1 VPETGLTMA
10 IQVQARW
17 TSGMRFE
24 GANPEGM
31 RVVMDAH
38 PQHGGTAG
46 RPAAGHYEIEAGGP
60 SPMETLLLALA
71 GCTGMDVIPILQ
83 KMRAPVDRF
92 TIEVTADRADTHPRV
107 LTAIHLRY
115 VAAGPGLRVE
125 QVEKAVG
132 LSQDKYCSVSA
143 MLRKAAPVTYET
155 TVIDTSIVRPDF
167 AVRAR

>member
-1 VPETGLTMA
+1 M
-10 IQVQARW
+10 QVQARW

-24 GANPEGM
+24 GTNADGLG
-31 RVVMDAH
+31 VVMDAH
-38 PQHGGTAG
+38 PAHGG
-46 RPAAGHYEIEAGGP
+46 IAGGP
-60 SPMETLLLALA
+60 APMETLLLALA

-143 MLRKAAPVTYET
+143 MLRKAVPVTYDT
-155 TVIDTSIVRPDF
+155 TVIDTRVEQQSL
-167 AVRAR
+167 AAQAR

>member
-1 VPETGLTMA
+1 MRVE
-10 IQVQARW
+10 ARW

-24 GANPEGM
+24 GTNADGL

-38 PQHGGTAG
+38 PEHGGA
-46 RPAAGHYEIEAGGP
+46 AGGP
-60 SPMETLLLALA
+60 APMETLLLALA

-92 TIEVTADRADTHPRV
+92 TIEVTADRADTHPKV

-115 VAAGPGLRVE
+115 VAAGPGLGVE
-125 QVEKAVG
+125 QVEKAVA
-132 LSQDKYCSVSA
+132 LSQTKYCSVSA

-155 TVIDTSIVRPDF
+155 TVIDT
-167 AVRAR
+167 RAEQRSLAAQAR

>member
-1 VPETGLTMA
+1 M
-10 IQVQARW
+10 QVQARW

-24 GANPEGM
+24 GTNPDGM
-31 RVVMDAH
+31 HVVMDAH
-38 PQHGGTAG
+38 PHHRGA
-46 RPAAGHYEIEAGGP
+46 AGGP

-92 TIEVTADRADTHPRV
+92 TIEVTADRADMHPRV

-125 QVEKAVG
+125 QVEKAVA

-143 MLRKAAPVTYET
+143 MLRKAAPVTYDT
-155 TVIDTSIVRPDF
+155 AVIDTGVEQPSL
-167 AVRAR
+167 ASQAR